1 MLAEI
6 PKRLC
11 RSELRSMERF
21 LEEITDSKVG
31 EKIDDDMKI
40 IFV

>member
-11 RSELRSMERF
+11 RSALRAIETF
-21 LEEITDSKVG
+21 LEDITDSKVG
-31 EKIDDDMKI
+31 EKIDNDIKI